1 MAGNYGHEKL
11 CKAASSFLSD
21 FHFGH
26 VEIEAVTEVF
36 GNYAT
41 RQKSEAAVCSAIY
54 WRDLYYD
61 EKGRKPCCQMSVR
74 LFDTKKA
81 NQRLIAG
88 VMDDID
94 APLIR
99 TLQPTVGAE

>member
-1 MAGNYGHEKL
+1 MDTKSFAKL
-11 CKAASSFLSD
+11 QAPSS
-21 FHFGH
+21 
-26 VEIEAVTEVF
+26 VTSILDMLRLNLLTEEVF

-41 RQKSEAAVCSAIY
+41 RQKSAAAVCSAIY

-81 NQRLIAG
+81 NQRLI
-88 VMDDID
+88 
-94 APLIR
+94 R
-99 TLQPTVGAE
+99 